1 MVRTARSAE
10 WPSACSRCNRPLGLS
25 NLLDA
30 LANIDDPGASYAV
43 SLVVVDNDAGQSA
56 KATVSDYQNDRYR
69 WPLSYVCEPV
79 RGIPFA
85 RNRAL
90 AAAAGSEFIVF
101 VDDDEVPDRGWLH
114 ELLRVQRETGADVV
128 EGRVDSVFASPPAKW
143 ITNSGLFVRP
153 RRRTG
158 EELAAATTSNVL
170 FNAAI
175 VPANEP
181 AFDER
186 MRFTGGSD
194 THFFMS
200 ARLAGHR
207 IVWADDAIVTE
218 TVPATRATLG
228 WLLRREY
235 RRGNTLERVLAGAR
249 GFMAPQAQAPRPR
262 GERLRNWSR
271 HVRGGAGAWRYGRRG
286 TGSAP
291 SRPRSGAANRA
302 LQRPLRGVPRRSR
315 HVGVGF
321 ETDRRASHSLGP
333 MSASVHDR

>member
-1 MVRTARSAE
+1 MPDGQDRTQRGVAI
-10 WPSACSRCNRPLGLS
+10 CVLTLHRPLGLS

-235 RRGNTLERVLAGAR
+235 RRGNTLSVCLRELEDSWPRRLKRLGHVASDFATGLAMFVA
-249 GFMAPQAQAPRPR
+249 AP
-262 GERLRNWSR
+262 
-271 HVRGGAGAWRYGRRG
+271 VRGGMAGAAQGLHRLVHGAGLLTGLFNVRYEEYRVVHG
-286 TGSAP
+286 T
-291 SRPRSGAANRA
+291 
-302 LQRPLRGVPRRSR
+302 
-315 HVGVGF
+315 
-321 ETDRRASHSLGP
+321 
-333 MSASVHDR
+333 